1 MYKILVADSLPKH
14 ILEKFNK
21 VENITVD
28 NKSGISK
35 EELME
40 LLPEY
45 DGLVVRSR
53 TKVTADVLTKA
64 DKLKVIGRAGA
75 GVDNIDTDEATTR
88 GIIVMNTPG
97 GNTIAATEHTV
108 AMMLAL
114 MRNIPRANMSLL
126 NDKWDKK
133 IFMGH
138 ELFEKT
144 IGVLG
149 LGKIGYGVAKRL
161 KAFEATI
168 IAYDPIVSK
177 ELADQIGVELVELDE
192 LMERSDIITIHAPK
206 FPETINLINKESLK
220 KCKDGVIIV
229 NCARGGIVNEPDL
242 LSALD
247 NGKVAA
253 AALDVYS
260 SEPLTDFALVKH
272 PKVVATPHLGASTEE
287 AQIKVADMI
296 LDQMIDYFNTKVAR
310 NAVNSISA
318 NP

>member
-1 MYKILVADSLPKH
+1 MYKILVSDSLPKH
-14 ILEKFNK
+14 ILEKYDK
-21 VENITVD
+21 SEGITVD

-40 LLPEY
+40 ILPEY

-53 TKVTADVLTKA
+53 TKVTADVLEKA

-75 GVDNIDTDEATTR
+75 GVDNIDTDEATNR
-88 GIIVMNTPG
+88 DIIVMNTPG

-126 NDKWDKK
+126 DEKWDRKTY
-133 IFMGH
+133 MGN

-144 IGVLG
+144 IGVIG

-161 KAFEATI
+161 KAFDATV
-168 IAYDPIVSK
+168 IAHDPIVSK
-177 ELADQIGVELVELDE
+177 ELAEAIGVELVELDE
-192 LMERSDIITIHAPK
+192 LLEQSDIITLHAPK
-206 FPETINLINKESLK
+206 MADTIDLISKKSFD
-220 KCKDGVIIV
+220 KCKDGVVIV
-229 NCARGGIVNEPDL
+229 NCARGGIVNESDL
-242 LSALD
+242 LAALES
-247 NGKVAA
+247 GKVAA

-260 SEPLTDFALVKH
+260 SEPPADFTLVKH

-287 AQIKVADMI
+287 AQIKVADMV
-296 LDQMIDYFNTKVAR
+296 LDQMIEYFNTNVAR
-310 NAVNSISA
+310 NAVNIKSIKE
-318 NP
+318 